1 MQLSELDKSGDP
13 LKDISS
19 RLSAI
24 EFAVTDIAALHPGL
38 TSLLNLI
45 SNQYKTLINLSS
57 LSLTQ
62 AANSKENS
70 LLKSEINELKIG
82 NTVNDFNSS
91 VVQI

>member
-91 VVQI
+91 VV

>member
-1 MQLSELDKSGDP
+1 MQLSELDKSDDP

-91 VVQI
+91 VV